1 MVTREDI
8 ITAREDL
15 LAKREALMARANEI
29 REEFGEHVDGD
40 TVAMAAGLS
49 LLSGGVAW
57 GLTQILRGRRGFMAL
72 LAPLALIA
80 MGLVIAS
87 RGAMSRRGAHILA
100 TEDRVRDEL
109 AGLDPLAR
117 VRVLRDMASE
127 QLAFVRHA
135 EN

>member
-1 MVTREDI
+1 MVTREDFMS
-8 ITAREDL
+8 AREEL

-40 TVAMAAGLS
+40 AVAMAAGLS
-49 LLSGGVAW
+49 LLSGGIAW
-57 GLTQILRGRRGFMAL
+57 GLTQVLRGRRGILPL
-72 LAPLALIA
+72 LMPFALIA
-80 MGLVIAS
+80 MGLIIAS
-87 RGAMSRRGAHILA
+87 RGAMSRRSAHILA
-100 TEDRVRDEL
+100 AEERVRGEL

-127 QLAFVRHA
+127 QLPFVRHA